1 MQEIYKTPGSRKVE
15 IPVSEKYMLT
25 INEAA
30 AYFSIGVKKL
40 RRMAEDNEGKFAITM
55 GSRYLIVREKFEEY
69 IDSLIN
75 GESEVEPDE
84 QTDILNPNEAIELFV
99 LSRRKFYKLL
109 KENRKLG
116 FLAMYGSRKLII
128 RSEFQKYL
136 DKHPELKRRGS

>member
-1 MQEIYKTPGSRKVE
+1 MTKETGGGTIQEIHQAPGSRKVE
-15 IPVSEKYMLT
+15 IPISEKYMLT

-75 GESEVEPDE
+75 GESEDEPDE
-84 QTDILNPNEAIELFV
+84 QTD
-99 LSRRKFYKLL
+99 S
-109 KENRKLG
+109 
-116 FLAMYGSRKLII
+116 
-128 RSEFQKYL
+128 
-136 DKHPELKRRGS
+136 

>member
-30 AYFSIGVKKL
+30 AYFSIGIKKL
-40 RRMAEDNEGKFAITM
+40 RRMAEDNEGRFAVAM
-55 GSRYLIVREKFEEY
+55 GSRYLIVRGKFEEY

-84 QTDILNPNEAIELFV
+84 QTD
-99 LSRRKFYKLL
+99 S
-109 KENRKLG
+109 
-116 FLAMYGSRKLII
+116 
-128 RSEFQKYL
+128 
-136 DKHPELKRRGS
+136 

>member
-1 MQEIYKTPGSRKVE
+1 MQEIHQAPSRRKIE
-15 IPVSEKYMLT
+15 IPISEKYMLT

-75 GESEVEPDE
+75 EENEDEPDE
-84 QTDILNPNEAIELFV
+84 QTD
-99 LSRRKFYKLL
+99 S
-109 KENRKLG
+109 
-116 FLAMYGSRKLII
+116 
-128 RSEFQKYL
+128 
-136 DKHPELKRRGS
+136 